1 MTTQNAVAETTTN
14 PQKPKQ
20 QQEPENTSNSKTPF
34 MQALLIKKG
43 EYTLSNSLILP
54 SVNLCLL
61 GEEGTV
67 LIPQQNVLPIL
78 GVGNK
83 DIKCQKCGYILAMKI
98 KRPQIQE
105 ITIKCPTCN
114 TLNQL

>member
-1 MTTQNAVAETTTN
+1 MTTENAVIEPET
-14 PQKPKQ
+14 QKPKPQ
-20 QQEPENTSNSKTPF
+20 PEPENTSKTPF

-43 EYTLSNSLILP
+43 EHTLSNSLILP
-54 SVNLCLL
+54 SFNLCLL

-67 LIPQQNVLPIL
+67 LVPQPNVLPIL

-98 KRPQIQE
+98 KRQQIQE
-105 ITIKCPTCN
+105 ITIKCPSCN
-114 TLNQL
+114 TPNQL